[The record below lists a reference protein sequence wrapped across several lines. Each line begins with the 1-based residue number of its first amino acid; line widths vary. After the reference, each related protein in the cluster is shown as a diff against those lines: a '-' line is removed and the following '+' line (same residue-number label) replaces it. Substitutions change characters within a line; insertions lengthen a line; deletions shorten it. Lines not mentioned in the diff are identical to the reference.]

1 MEDAMSAIQ
10 TRNASAHGSTAAAAD
25 WTKPFHGM
33 QHLGT
38 GNRWAT
44 VTNYGSSAE
53 LTCWFPGCGFRP
65 DVTTHT
71 DADRARQAGESWFGL
86 FGHA

>member
-1 MEDAMSAIQ
+1 MEDAMSATQ